1 MKQLL
6 TLLFLFITTAISQ
19 AQTSPK
25 WIRYPTI
32 SPDGK
37 NIAFT
42 YKGNLYRVPS
52 DGGNAL
58 QLTFHSS
65 HDFMPIWSKD
75 GKSIA
80 FASERYGNFDV
91 YVMDALGGPAKRL
104 TFHST
109 NEYPYSFSA
118 DDKAVIFGASRLDLA
133 SHRQYPA
140 SYQPE
145 LYQVPVLGGRVDQLL
160 TISAEDVQ
168 VSRDGKTMLYHDRPG
183 REDEWRKHHIS
194 AVTRDI
200 WKYDV
205 ESQKHQMITTFKG
218 EDRQP
223 VFDENE
229 ENIYYLSEESGN
241 FNVHQL
247 NLSQPENNTQ
257 VTDFDTFPVR
267 FLSFGGG
274 TLSFGYDGELYT
286 LQAGAAPKK
295 VQVNIRTQDSQNTDS
310 YITIQGGVQEM
321 SISPNGKEIAFIA
334 RGEVFVTSV
343 DGSLT
348 KRITNTPEAERFVS
362 FTPNGKG
369 VVYSSERDGK
379 WSIFKTEKTRNDEPF
394 FYASTLLREDTLIS
408 SNTDSYLPSFSPD
421 GKQLAYVSDR
431 RTLKVRNLES
441 KNEVELLSRQEL
453 FHMRDGDKYFTWS
466 PDSKW
471 LLVGWGKTLSN
482 SEILLMAADGSKKEN
497 LTESGYYDSS
507 PKWVNDGK
515 QMIWFSNRNGLKSY
529 ATSGRSEDDVYAM
542 FFGQDAYD
550 EFRLSE
556 EDYKLKK
563 ALKEAKKED
572 SKEEEK
578 DKKSKEDAKEEEQIE
593 PIQFDWVGIRERKA
607 RLTTHS
613 SNLSDAVLSKDNEKI
628 YYLSSFE
635 DKNNLWEGNL
645 RNGETKMAIKLNTG
659 GGSLLW
665 DKKMENLYLLA
676 SGNISKLNV
685 KEGKSESI
693 KIAGDMYLDEDLE
706 RKSMFDH
713 VYIRTKNIFYEPTY
727 HGNNLDTLYA
737 QYKKYLPHLGNSFEF
752 AEMVSEMLGELNVS
766 HTGARYRNP
775 SKEGDKTASLGI
787 FMDYDFEG
795 EGIKITEVIQGG
807 PLDKAGFDIEP
818 GMVIQSIDGVP
829 ISPDKDIAS
838 YLNHKEGKFLL
849 LDISDAEGTNTK
861 QITVKPISLS
871 EESSLFYKRFVR
883 INRKEV
889 EEKSNGQLGYV
900 HIPGMSDEP
909 YRSIYEDMM
918 GKYFDS
924 KGVVV
929 DTRFNSGGDLVA
941 DLATFFTGT
950 HFITYATED
959 KVVGGEPTSR
969 WTKPTVSLF
978 NESMYSDG
986 HCYACGYTD
995 LNIGTTIGMPVPGTC
1010 SFAGWEMLPDGTVW
1024 GTVPISAKDKS
1035 GEWMENNQTEPAI
1048 RVKNIPGII
1057 DKGRDQQLEKAI
1069 EVLLKETSE

>member
-1 MKQLL
+1 MRQLL
-6 TLLFLFITTAISQ
+6 TLTFLLITIAISQ
-19 AQTSPK
+19 AQTTPK

-52 DGGNAL
+52 AGGDAL

-65 HDFMPIWSKD
+65 HDFMPVWSKD

-104 TFHST
+104 TFHSA

-118 DDKAVIFGASRLDLA
+118 DDKAVIFGASRQDLA
-133 SHRQYPA
+133 IHRQYPA

-145 LYQVPVLGGRVDQLL
+145 LYQVPVSGGWVDQLL
-160 TISAEDVQ
+160 TISADDVQ
-168 VSRDGKTMLYHDRPG
+168 GSKDGKTMLYHDRPG

-205 ESQKHQMITTFKG
+205 ESQEHEMITTFKG

-267 FLSFGGG
+267 FLSFGGS

-310 YITIQGGVQEM
+310 YIAIQGGVQEM

-334 RGEVFVTSV
+334 RGEVFVTAV

-362 FTPNGKG
+362 FTTDGKG
-369 VVYSSERDGK
+369 VVYSSEREGK
-379 WSIFKTEKTRNDEPF
+379 WSIFKTEKTRSDEPF
-394 FYASTLLREDTLIS
+394 FYASTLLKEDTLIS
-408 SNTDSYLPSFSPD
+408 SDTDSYLPSFSPD

-441 KNEVELLSRQEL
+441 KNEVELLSRKEL

-507 PKWVNDGK
+507 PKWVNEGK
-515 QMIWFSNRNGLKSY
+515 QLIWFSNRNGLKSY

-542 FFGQDAYD
+542 FFSQDAYD

-572 SKEEEK
+572 SKEDEK
-578 DKKSKEDAKEEEQIE
+578 EKKSKKDAKEEEQLE
-593 PIQFDWVGIRERKA
+593 PIQFDWEGIRERKA

-665 DKKMENLYLLA
+665 DKELENLYLLA
-676 SGNISKLNV
+676 GGNISKLNV
-685 KEGKSESI
+685 KEGKSENI

-727 HGNNLDTLYA
+727 HGNNFDTLYA

-766 HTGARYRNP
+766 HTGARYRNS
-775 SKEGDKTASLGI
+775 SKNGDKTASLGI
-787 FMDYDFEG
+787 FMDYDYKG
-795 EGIKITEVIQGG
+795 EG
-807 PLDKAGFDIEP
+807 
-818 GMVIQSIDGVP
+818 
-829 ISPDKDIAS
+829 
-838 YLNHKEGKFLL
+838 
-849 LDISDAEGTNTK
+849 
-861 QITVKPISLS
+861 SL
-871 EESSLFYKRFVR
+871 
-883 INRKEV
+883 
-889 EEKSNGQLGYV
+889 
-900 HIPGMSDEP
+900 
-909 YRSIYEDMM
+909 
-918 GKYFDS
+918 
-924 KGVVV
+924 
-929 DTRFNSGGDLVA
+929 
-941 DLATFFTGT
+941 
-950 HFITYATED
+950 
-959 KVVGGEPTSR
+959 
-969 WTKPTVSLF
+969 
-978 NESMYSDG
+978 
-986 HCYACGYTD
+986 
-995 LNIGTTIGMPVPGTC
+995 
-1010 SFAGWEMLPDGTVW
+1010 
-1024 GTVPISAKDKS
+1024 
-1035 GEWMENNQTEPAI
+1035 
-1048 RVKNIPGII
+1048 
-1057 DKGRDQQLEKAI
+1057 
-1069 EVLLKETSE
+1069 